1 MARRIGA
8 LIALTVAALAGVAHA
23 QSAHGAASTTRAD
36 SVWLAPVDPQSAPE
50 PNRATVPADEPN
62 RTAPADESVQ
72 AIAPMDSVW

>member
-23 QSAHGAASTTRAD
+23 QSAHGAATTTRAD
-36 SVWLAPVDPQSAPE
+36 SVWLAPVDPQQ
-50 PNRATVPADEPN
+50 ADEPN
-62 RTAPADESVQ
+62 RSGAPADESVQ